1 MIMQPMMNNNDSS
14 LMFGTVGGT
23 ISSMYASIQWS
34 EFAYT
39 IIMAIVGAICSYL
52 TSYYM
57 QKLNKY

>member
-1 MIMQPMMNNNDSS
+1 MQPMMNNNNSS
-14 LMFGTVGGT
+14 FMFGTVGGT

-34 EFAYT
+34 EFFYT